1 MRKFTALTL
10 LLLFLFLPAYAQ
22 KRRTARSKASAPAAR
37 ASEIGKTAV
46 VVDEKLSILRVG
58 PSLFAEPVHRI
69 QRGRTVRIQDVKE
82 ADGVRF
88 YKVTVPPKYYGWVQA
103 DAVFFSSRTADETRL
118 ANLVVASTGF
128 EKIEIAR
135 QFLELYPKAEVRPGI
150 LLLYGDLIEEAALK
164 LSKDAN
170 SRLKRAELAATGA
183 PLHSYFLNFN
193 MLDRYRKEGIIFLF
207 DPKAK
212 AFHYDGAAWSEI
224 VQSFPK
230 STEAAE
236 AKHRLESLAA
246 KMGTAGAN

>member
-1 MRKFTALTL
+1 MRKISTLTL

-22 KRRTARSKASAPAAR
+22 KRRTARSKPAGA
-37 ASEIGKTAV
+37 AHAVEIGKTAV
-46 VVDEKLSILRVG
+46 VVDEKLSTLRVS

-88 YKVTVPPKYYGWVQA
+88 FKVTVPPKYYGWVQA
-103 DAVFFSSRTADETRL
+103 DAVFFSSRAEDETRL
-118 ANLVVASTGF
+118 AKLVVASTGF

-135 QFLELYPKAEVRPGI
+135 QFLELYPRSAVRPGI
-150 LLLYGDLIEEAALK
+150 LLLYGDIIEEAALK

-170 SRLKRAELAATGA
+170 SRLKRSELAATGA
-183 PLHSYFLNFN
+183 PVHSYFLNFN

-207 DPKAK
+207 DAKAK

-230 STEAAE
+230 SAEAAE
-236 AKHRLESLAA
+236 AKRRLASLAE
-246 KMGTAGAN
+246 KMGTASAN

>member
-1 MRKFTALTL
+1 MRKSTALTL

-22 KRRTARSKASAPAAR
+22 KRRNVRTKAAAPAR

-46 VVDEKLSILRVG
+46 VVDEKLSILRVS
-58 PSLFAEPVHRI
+58 PSLFAAPVHRI
-69 QRGRTVRIQDVKE
+69 QRGRTVRIQAVKE

-88 YKVTVPPKYYGWVQA
+88 FRVTVPPKYFGWVQE
-103 DAVFFSSRTADETRL
+103 DAVFFSSRKEDETRL
-118 ANLVVASTGF
+118 AKLVIASTGF

-150 LLLYGDLIEEAALK
+150 LLLYGDIIEEAALK

-170 SRLKRAELAATGA
+170 SRLKRPELAASGA
-183 PLHSYFLNFN
+183 PLHSYYLNFN

-207 DPKAK
+207 DPKTK

-230 STEAAE
+230 AAEAAE
-236 AKHRLESLAA
+236 AKHRLDSLAA
-246 KMGTAGAN
+246 KMGTASAS

>member
-1 MRKFTALTL
+1 MRKSTTLTL
-10 LLLFLFLPAYAQ
+10 LLLFFFLPAYAQ
-22 KRRTARSKASAPAAR
+22 KRRTTRSKTATAAH

-46 VVDEKLSILRVG
+46 VVDEKLSILRVS
-58 PSLFAEPVHRI
+58 PSLFAESVHRI
-69 QRGRTVRIQDVKE
+69 QRGRSVRIQDVKE

-88 YKVTVPPKYYGWVQA
+88 FKVTVPPKYYGWVQA
-103 DAVFFSSRTADETRL
+103 DAVFFSTHKDDETRL
-118 ANLVVASTGF
+118 AKLVVASTGF

-135 QFLELYPKAEVRPGI
+135 QFLTLYPRSAVRPGI
-150 LLLYGDLIEEAALK
+150 LLLYGDIIEEAALK

-170 SRLKRAELAATGA
+170 SRLKRAELAASGA

-224 VQSFPK
+224 VQSFPR
-230 STEAAE
+230 SSEAAE
-236 AKHRLESLAA
+236 AKNRLAALAA
-246 KMGTAGAN
+246 KMGTASSN

>member
-1 MRKFTALTL
+1 MRKSTTLTL
-10 LLLFLFLPAYAQ
+10 LLLFFFLPAYAQ
-22 KRRTARSKASAPAAR
+22 KRRTTRSKTATAVH

-46 VVDEKLSILRVG
+46 VVDEKLSILRVS
-58 PSLFAEPVHRI
+58 PSLFAESVHRI
-69 QRGRTVRIQDVKE
+69 QRGRSVRIQDVKE

-88 YKVTVPPKYYGWVQA
+88 FKVTVPPKYYGWVQA
-103 DAVFFSSRTADETRL
+103 DAVFFSTHKDDETRL
-118 ANLVVASTGF
+118 AKLVVASTGF

-135 QFLELYPKAEVRPGI
+135 QFLTLYPRSAVRPGI
-150 LLLYGDLIEEAALK
+150 LLLYGDIIEEAALK

-170 SRLKRAELAATGA
+170 SRLKRAELAASGA

-224 VQSFPK
+224 VQSFPR
-230 STEAAE
+230 SSEAAE
-236 AKHRLESLAA
+236 AKNRLAALAA
-246 KMGTAGAN
+246 KMGTASSN

>member
-1 MRKFTALTL
+1 MRKSATLTL

-22 KRRTARSKASAPAAR
+22 KRRTPRGKTAA
-37 ASEIGKTAV
+37 AHSSEIGKTAV
-46 VVDEKLSILRVG
+46 VVDEKLSALRVS

-69 QRGRTVRIQDVKE
+69 QRGRTVRILDVKE

-88 YKVTVPPKYYGWVQA
+88 FKVTVPPRYYGWVQE
-103 DAVFFSSRTADETRL
+103 DAVFFNSRMEDETRL
-118 ANLVVASTGF
+118 AKLVVASTGF

-135 QFLELYPKAEVRPGI
+135 QFLELYPKSAVRPGI
-150 LLLYGDLIEEAALK
+150 LLLFGDIIEEAALK

-170 SRLKRAELAATGA
+170 SRLKRSELAASGA

-207 DPKAK
+207 EPKAK
-212 AFHYDGAAWSEI
+212 AFHYNGAAWSEI

-230 STEAAE
+230 SAEAIE
-236 AKHRLESLAA
+236 AKHRLESLAE
-246 KMGTAGAN
+246 KMGTASSN

>member
-1 MRKFTALTL
+1 MRKISTLTL

-22 KRRTARSKASAPAAR
+22 KRRTARSKPAGAAR

-46 VVDEKLSILRVG
+46 VVDEKLSTLRVS

-88 YKVTVPPKYYGWVQA
+88 FKVTVPPKYYGWVQA
-103 DAVFFSSRTADETRL
+103 DAVFFSSRAEDETRL
-118 ANLVVASTGF
+118 AKLVVASTGF

-135 QFLELYPKAEVRPGI
+135 QFLELYPRSAVRPGI
-150 LLLYGDLIEEAALK
+150 LLLYGDIIEEAALK

-170 SRLKRAELAATGA
+170 SRLKRSELAATGA
-183 PLHSYFLNFN
+183 PVHSYFLNFN

-207 DPKAK
+207 DAKAK

-230 STEAAE
+230 SAE
-236 AKHRLESLAA
+236 AVEAKRRLASLAE
-246 KMGTAGAN
+246 KMRTASAN